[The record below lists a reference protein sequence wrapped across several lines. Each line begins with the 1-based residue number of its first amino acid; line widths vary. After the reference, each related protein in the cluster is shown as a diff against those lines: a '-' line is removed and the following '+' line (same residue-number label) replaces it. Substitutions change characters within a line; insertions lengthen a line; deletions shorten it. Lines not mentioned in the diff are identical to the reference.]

1 MKQQRV
7 FKSYAEQFSCRLSE
21 LTSALSNKPQ
31 YTHFYTKDQ
40 ERKRIKSLG
49 VLYNLNL
56 KLLKIFDEKETRPY
70 LEL

>member
-7 FKSYAEQFSCRLSE
+7 FRSYAEQFSCRLSE
-21 LTSALSNKPQ
+21 LTSALTNKPQ